1 MVDVYAH
8 IYTRTNINIS
18 AQYLPGDQTQMRRG
32 LQMDCLA
39 PAADAAA
46 AAGITWPVDCV
57 ETVHLHAH
65 RPPLKR

>member
-1 MVDVYAH
+1 MHTY
-8 IYTRTNINIS
+8 ILINIS

-46 AAGITWPVDCV
+46 AGITWPVDCV